1 MIDIFG
7 DEIAFEGRIVARITA
22 KAGTARDRFEDYLI
36 NAMSPDDVAS
46 AAANDVD
53 EAEARGFELGKNSV
67 LDDVINLRDSMRSRK
82 YANLNNDDA
91 TFEVLQAILEY
102 LAKIYRED

>member
-1 MIDIFG
+1 MINIFG
-7 DEIAFEGRIVARITA
+7 EEIAFEGQPVARITA
-22 KAGTARDRFEDYLI
+22 KAGTLRDRFEYYLI

-46 AAANDVD
+46 AAANDLD
-53 EAEARGFELGKNSV
+53 EAEARGFELGKNRV

-82 YANLNNDDA
+82 YANLTDDDA
-91 TFEVLQAILEY
+91 TFEVLQAISEY